1 MNVMLLAAGRSTR
14 LGSLGLT
21 LPKPLVP
28 ICGYPAIRFGL
39 HAAARAGAT
48 RAVVN
53 VFHRGDLVQAALGD
67 GRALGLPIDYSVEE
81 ELLGT
86 GGGLARARPL
96 FGPGPVLVMNA
107 KVVADL
113 DLAALFAAHDQEAV
127 AREAVTR
134 EAVAREAVAR
144 DTVAGGVVATMLLR
158 DDPEPERWGAIG
170 VDASGR
176 VVSILEARSPR
187 PAEGAVTARMFTGVH
202 LLAPALLDR
211 LRPVFSD
218 VIRDAYV
225 PALLAGETIRAV
237 TLGGYFA
244 EHSTPARYL
253 AGNLALLRDP
263 GLLRDP
269 PGPLVGV
276 HPAAR
281 IASSARI
288 VAPVRIEAGAII
300 ESDATVGPEV
310 VVGSGA
316 RVAAGARVRRAVI
329 WPDATAGAG
338 IDLADAIVAAA
349 QTVEVEAEVGVG
361 G

>member
-14 LGSLGLT
+14 LGALGLA

-53 VFHRGDLVQAALGD
+53 VFHRGDLVQAVLGD
-67 GRALGLPIDYSVEE
+67 GRALGIEIAYSVEE

-86 GGGLARARPL
+86 GGGLARARAL
-96 FGPGPVLVMNA
+96 FAPGPLLVMNA

-113 DLAALFAAHDQEAV
+113 NLSALVAAHG
-127 AREAVTR
+127 
-134 EAVAREAVAR
+134 
-144 DTVAGGVVATMLLR
+144 AGDAVATMLLR
-158 DDPEPERWGAIG
+158 DDPEPQRWGAIG
-170 VDASGR
+170 VDAGGR
-176 VVSILEARSPR
+176 VVSMLDVHSPR
-187 PAEGAVTARMFTGVH
+187 PPEGPVTLRMFTGVH
-202 LLAPALLDR
+202 LLAPALLAR
-211 LRPVFSD
+211 LQPVFCD
-218 VIRDAYV
+218 VIRDAYL

-244 EHSTPARYL
+244 EHSTPERYL

-263 GLLRDP
+263 ELVRDP

-276 HPAAR
+276 DRAAE
-281 IASSARI
+281 IAPSAQI
-288 VAPVRIEAGAII
+288 ISPVRIEAGAVIAAG
-300 ESDATVGPEV
+300 ATVGPDV

-316 RVAAGARVRRAVI
+316 RIAAGAQVRRAVI
-329 WPDATAGAG
+329 WAGASVGPG
-338 IDLADAIVAAA
+338 IELGDAIATPA
-349 QTVEVEAEVGVG
+349 QIVEIP
-361 G
+361 